1 METLQ
6 KKDLVQLEGG
16 GLPGT
21 ACGFADG
28 FLIGSYFISPLLA
41 LYLSSKAI
49 GVCAIEAAV
58 T

>member
-1 METLQ
+1 MNTLHR
-6 KKDLVQLEGG
+6 KDLEKLEGG
-16 GLPGT
+16 GELGT
-21 ACGFADG
+21 YCGIAVG
-28 FLIGSYFISPLLA
+28 FVIGSYFISPLLA